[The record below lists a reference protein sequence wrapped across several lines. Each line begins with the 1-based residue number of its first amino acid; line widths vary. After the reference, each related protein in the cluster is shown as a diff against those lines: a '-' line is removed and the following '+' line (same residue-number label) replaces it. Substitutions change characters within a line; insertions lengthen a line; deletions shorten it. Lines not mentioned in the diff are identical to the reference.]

1 MKIITLIENH
11 VAKAGLLA
19 EQSLSFYLETANRKI
34 LFDTGRSGA
43 FLSNVHVR
51 FFITLPGIR

>member
-1 MKIITLIENH
+1 MKIITLIGNR

-19 EQSLSFYLETANRKI
+19 EHGLSFYLETANRKI
-34 LFDTGRSGA
+34 LLDTGQSGA